1 MAALREQGDASTL
14 PLHSHRRSTG
24 SKRNTASLSMTS
36 RPSMHSY
43 FHEAAT
49 SPSAQDNEALEDNSY
64 DEDAAPSSKSIS
76 TKARN
81 RRASEGSYLIKGEGK
96 KSASDL
102 RCDTCGKGYKH
113 SSCLTK
119 HLYESSGL
127 TLSFLVLML
136 LDGNTTLHGPSPPNF
151 SSPST
156 SRSNSWRLHRFCA
169 T

>member
-1 MAALREQGDASTL
+1 MAALREQGDASTI
-14 PLHSHRRSTG
+14 PLHSHRRSMG
-24 SKRNTASLSMTS
+24 SKRNTESLSMSS

-43 FHEAAT
+43 FNGAAT
-49 SPSAQDNEALEDNSY
+49 SPSPQDNEALEDNSY
-64 DEDAAPSSKSIS
+64 DEDAPSSKSIS

-96 KSASDL
+96 KSSSDL

-119 HLYESSGL
+119 HLYGNIDWVW
-127 TLSFLVLML
+127 SFLVLML
-136 LDGNTTLHGPSPPNF
+136 SDGNTTLRGPSPRNS

-156 SRSNSWRLHRFCA
+156 NKSNSWRPHRSCA